1 MGASP
6 PPIALE
12 SFDEGAVLLHLWSGA
27 CFRLNPTAA
36 DICRK
41 LAGGHSTEAIAH
53 DLSRRF
59 GIDLDQA
66 RSDVEA
72 TLAALDE
79 APPRRPIEEPLR
91 YEVADEAHFVLVRE
105 KPVLR
110 VEPAPALVRLASE
123 GVTQAEIADA
133 VDGVTPKLLALR
145 GMLVLHASAVAK
157 ADEVRAFLGPS
168 GAGKT
173 TTARALVEAGW
184 GLVAEDVVVL
194 RGPHPQADGGSAPC
208 PSPSQERGLA
218 AHVVLDA
225 EARAR
230 AWAKA
235 AKETLVREP
244 ASTVDFACL
253 DALAEGPVLPLSM
266 AVFLDERRRRG
277 GTIELEP
284 LDGPDALVALFG
296 NAFVASAEPAAWETT
311 LRTLARLARAVRAY
325 RATMPEGVEALATA
339 ARGWA

>member
-12 SFDEGAVLLHLWSGA
+12 TFDEGAVLLHLGSGA
-27 CFRLNPTAA
+27 CFRLNATAA
-36 DICRK
+36 DICQK
-41 LAGGHSTEAIAH
+41 LGEGRPVEAIAS
-53 DLSRRF
+53 DLALRF
-59 GIDLDQA
+59 GIDFDQA
-66 RSDVEA
+66 RADVEA
-72 TLAALDE
+72 TLAALEE
-79 APPRRPIEEPLR
+79 APPRKPIEEPVR

-173 TTARALVEAGW
+173 TTARAFEKAGW
-184 GLVAEDVVVL
+184 ALVSEDVVVL
-194 RGPHPQADGGSAPC
+194 RAHADAF
-208 PSPSQERGLA
+208 
-218 AHVVLDA
+218 VVLDA

-230 AWAKA
+230 AWAKE
-235 AKETLVREP
+235 AKERLVRERD
-244 ASTVDFACL
+244 AAVDFACL
-253 DALAEGPVLPLSM
+253 EAVAVGPSLPLSM
-266 AVFLDERRRRG
+266 VAFVDEGRRRG
-277 GTIELEP
+277 DAIELEP